1 MARTEEKD
9 QKQGTA
15 RREHVRDVMTTNP
28 ETVKEKD
35 SIREVARLMVDQD
48 CGAVPVVA
56 ENGRKVVGMITDRD
70 IVVRVVAEGKDV
82 GGATVSDAMSRG
94 AKTVREDAPL
104 NDVMLIMSREQ
115 IRRVAVVDQNDELV
129 GIVAVAD
136 IAQETNHDRKLGE
149 TVSEISEP
157 GQSNR

>member
-1 MARTEEKD
+1 MARNEEKK
-9 QKQGTA
+9 QEQGTA
-15 RREHVRDVMTTNP
+15 RRESVRDVMTSNP

-82 GGATVSDAMSRG
+82 KGATVSDAMSRG

-157 GQSNR
+157 VQSVR